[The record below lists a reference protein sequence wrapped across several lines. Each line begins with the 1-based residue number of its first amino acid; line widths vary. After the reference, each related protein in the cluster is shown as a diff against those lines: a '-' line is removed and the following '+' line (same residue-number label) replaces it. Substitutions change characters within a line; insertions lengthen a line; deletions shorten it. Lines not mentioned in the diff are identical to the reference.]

1 MDTKRYI
8 SKLGRRIHYPAGF
21 TLAEMMMGTAI
32 GVIVMAAVLTTY
44 VLCLKQFRAISNYM
58 EIHRAGRQSVDVFS
72 QDIRG
77 VSRVSSLNK
86 TSLVV
91 VIPTAFNS
99 SGSVIS
105 NKTVTYSCNV
115 SNGTLKRTDSSTG
128 LTRVLASNIN
138 DLTFSLYDHV
148 GSNTAVLTSAKGIQL
163 DIKLRKTV
171 MSQIQSE
178 DFLSA
183 RLDMRNVP

>member
-1 MDTKRYI
+1 
-8 SKLGRRIHYPAGF
+8 
-21 TLAEMMMGTAI
+21 MGTAI
-32 GVIVMAAVLTTY
+32 GAIVITGVLTTY
-44 VLCLKQFRAISNYM
+44 VLCIKQFRAVSNYV
-58 EIHRAGRQSVDVFS
+58 EIHRGGRKSVDTFS

-77 VSRVSSLNK
+77 VSSVTTLNK
-86 TSLVV
+86 TNLVV

-105 NKTVTYSCNV
+105 NKTVTYLCNTN
-115 SNGTLKRTDSSTG
+115 NGTLKRTDSGTG
-128 LTRVLASNIN
+128 TTTVLATNIF
-138 DLTFSLYDHV
+138 DLTFSLYDHL
-148 GSNTAVLTSAKGIQL
+148 GSNTAVLSSAKGIQV
-163 DIKLRKTV
+163 DIKLRKRV